1 MVIAGLGDKV
11 EGKAKEWQGKL
22 TDDESTEMEGKAQ
35 QAVGEV
41 KDAADDVAD
50 EVRDRTRRPHWWDAT
65 HVRGPLRRAPC
76 LRSGRRDA
84 RQALGIVGPGK

>member
-1 MVIAGLGDKV
+1 MEAEVM
-11 EGKAKEWQGKL
+11 AKEWQGKL

-50 EVRDRTRRPHWWDAT
+50 EVRDRSR
-65 HVRGPLRRAPC
+65 
-76 LRSGRRDA
+76 
-84 RQALGIVGPGK
+84 

>member
-1 MVIAGLGDKV
+1 MEAVVMAGLGDKV

-50 EVRDRTRRPHWWDAT
+50 EVRDRTR
-65 HVRGPLRRAPC
+65 
-76 LRSGRRDA
+76 
-84 RQALGIVGPGK
+84 

>member
-1 MVIAGLGDKV
+1 MSAETVRTSRSFVSREAATERYPLLPRSSAGKGDNSIAGLGDKV

-50 EVRDRTRRPHWWDAT
+50 EVRDRARR
-65 HVRGPLRRAPC
+65 
-76 LRSGRRDA
+76 
-84 RQALGIVGPGK
+84 